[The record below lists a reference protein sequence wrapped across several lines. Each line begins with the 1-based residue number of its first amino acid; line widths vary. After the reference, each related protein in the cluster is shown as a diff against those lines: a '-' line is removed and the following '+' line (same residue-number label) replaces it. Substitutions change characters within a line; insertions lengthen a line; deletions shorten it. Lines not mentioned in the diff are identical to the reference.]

1 MNESGEYFLFYISE
15 HRSRRS
21 VAPKLRM
28 SNSDVRYAVEEF
40 PPSRYTFTSAPARP
54 QSEFF

>member
-40 PPSRYTFTSAPARP
+40 PALALHVHERVGEAAS
-54 QSEFF
+54 